1 VRGRPALLA
10 AAAALVA
17 YAGWIE
23 PRRLVVRRVEL
34 ALPGWPRTL
43 DGLRVGVL
51 ADLHCGMP
59 HAGMPAVARAAY
71 ALRAEAPDLV
81 CLLGDFIDRRALFSR
96 RVDPRDVAKALSP
109 LKAPMGVLAVLGNH
123 DWYAG
128 GAQIVQALQE
138 TGVTVLENDALG
150 VAPELWVA
158 GLDDMRLRDP
168 DVTKALRDVPENAAA
183 LMLSHDPDLFPLIPE
198 RVALTISGH
207 THGGQVAIPLLRRPF
222 IPSHYGE
229 RYAGGHVEE
238 RGRHLYV
245 TTGFGTSGL
254 PVRLARPPEVVV
266 LRLRSGGTTGV
277 PPPATDY

>member
-1 VRGRPALLA
+1 MRGRPALLA

-34 ALPGWPRTL
+34 ALPAWPEAL

-59 HAGMPAVARAAY
+59 HAGMPAVERAARA
-71 ALRAEAPDLV
+71 LQAEAPDLV
-81 CLLGDFIDRRALFSR
+81 CLLGDFIDRRSLFAR
-96 RVDPRDVAKALSP
+96 RVDPRDVAQALSP
-109 LKAPMGVLAVLGNH
+109 LQAPMGVLAVLGNH

-128 GAQIVQALQE
+128 GAEIVRALQD
-138 TGVTVLENDALG
+138 TGVTVLENDGLR

-158 GLDDMRLRDP
+158 GLDDMRRRDP
-168 DVTKALRDVPENAAA
+168 DVTKALRDVPADATV
-183 LMLSHDPDLFPLIPE
+183 LMLSHDPDLFPLIPA
-198 RVALTISGH
+198 RVALTIAGH
-207 THGGQVAIPLLRRPF
+207 THGGQVAIPVLRCPF

-238 RGRHLYV
+238 GGRHLYV

-254 PVRLARPPEVVV
+254 PVRFACPPEVVV
-266 LRLRSGGTTGV
+266 LRLRSGGTAGV
-277 PPPATDY
+277 PPPAGD